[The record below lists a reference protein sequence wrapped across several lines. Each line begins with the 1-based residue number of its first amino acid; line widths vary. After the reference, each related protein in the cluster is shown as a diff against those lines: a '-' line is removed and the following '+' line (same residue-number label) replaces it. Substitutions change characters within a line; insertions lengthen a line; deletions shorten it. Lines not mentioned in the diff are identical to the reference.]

1 MPREGN
7 RRRLSEADQWFLYHL
22 SLNEFPSGELGM
34 PGPPGEPLEHV
45 PWCFQHLGLF
55 LSVCLQQEL
64 SPKAPLVFGVI
75 SFDIVYD
82 VLLKVL

>member
-1 MPREGN
+1 
-7 RRRLSEADQWFLYHL
+7 
-22 SLNEFPSGELGM
+22 M
-34 PGPPGEPLEHV
+34 PGPPGKPLEHV

-64 SPKAPLVFGVI
+64 SHKAPLVFGVI

-82 VLLKVL
+82 VLLKFL